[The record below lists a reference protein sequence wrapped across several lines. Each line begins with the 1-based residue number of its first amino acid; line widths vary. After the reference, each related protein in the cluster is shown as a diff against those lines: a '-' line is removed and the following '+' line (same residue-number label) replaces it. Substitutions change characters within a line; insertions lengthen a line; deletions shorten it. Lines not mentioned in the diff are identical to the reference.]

1 MADFKKTKELF
12 EQQGLMEFWNKRG
25 KQQELL
31 DDELFEAKAISPD
44 TKTYYQI
51 SDLPVGYRK
60 LGEDRKYP
68 IRQVLQIFRIKR
80 VDGTEW
86 LKSRGRIVG
95 LDKIGNEVEHSFVD
109 PELYY
114 KPITRYELKRKDPKN
129 ENSPLERVC
138 VEAGINPHDY
148 RYTEYTLPFNQ
159 KNLENLY
166 KQRPTQSTSSV
177 TLVIYT
183 EGASDRPR
191 QITNVEEF
199 SKRLFDDLWQ
209 EAITPRYRLDRSY
222 ADNLEASHIR

>member
-1 MADFKKTKELF
+1 MPDFKKTENIYA
-12 EQQGLMEFWNKRG
+12 EQGITNFWKKPMEM
-25 KQQELL
+25 L
-31 DDELFEAKAISPD
+31 DDELFEAKVINPD
-44 TKTYYQI
+44 TKTYNQV

-60 LGEDRKYP
+60 LGDRKYP
-68 IRQVLQIFRIKR
+68 IRQVLQIYRIKR

-95 LDKIGNEVEHSFVD
+95 LDKAGNEVEHSFVD

-114 KPITRYELKRKDPKN
+114 KPLTRHELKRKEPHN

-148 RYTEYTLPFNQ
+148 RNTEYTLQFNQ
-159 KNLENLY
+159 KNFENLY

-177 TLVIYT
+177 TLAIYA

-191 QITNVEEF
+191 QITDPELF
-199 SKRLFDDLWQ
+199 SKKPFDDLWL
-209 EAITPRYRLDRSY
+209 EAITPRYKLDRSY
-222 ADNLEASHIR
+222 KDNLEASHIT